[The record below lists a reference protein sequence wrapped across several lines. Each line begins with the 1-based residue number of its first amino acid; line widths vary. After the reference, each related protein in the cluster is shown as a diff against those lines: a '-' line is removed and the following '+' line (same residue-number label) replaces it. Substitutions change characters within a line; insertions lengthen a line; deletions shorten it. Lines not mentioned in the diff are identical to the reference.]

1 MLENVKI
8 KINDQNYS
16 LNVESRLLL
25 VDLIR
30 KKLKLTGTHVGCDT
44 SQCGSCVVFLDGK
57 CVKSCSVLAAQC
69 NGKSVKTI
77 EGIGEESN
85 LHNIQKAFKKHHG
98 LQCGF
103 CTPGIIMT
111 PLEIKKNNVVD
122 EKAIRK
128 FLDGNLCRCTGY
140 QNIIK
145 SISSYIQSSN

>member
-85 LHNIQKAFKKHHG
+85 LHNIQKAFKKYHG

-111 PLEIKKNNVVD
+111 ALEIKKIMLLMKKLSESFLMVTCVD
-122 EKAIRK
+122 VQ
-128 FLDGNLCRCTGY
+128 D
-140 QNIIK
+140 IK
-145 SISSYIQSSN
+145 I